1 MKSGRQSEQ
10 LEEGQEEE
18 IQRIILIDQKSKLH
32 FNHSLIRNFIK
43 KNYQAEGA
51 Q

>member
-18 IQRIILIDQKSKLH
+18 IQRIIQIDQKSM
-32 FNHSLIRNFIK
+32 N
-43 KNYQAEGA
+43 
-51 Q
+51 